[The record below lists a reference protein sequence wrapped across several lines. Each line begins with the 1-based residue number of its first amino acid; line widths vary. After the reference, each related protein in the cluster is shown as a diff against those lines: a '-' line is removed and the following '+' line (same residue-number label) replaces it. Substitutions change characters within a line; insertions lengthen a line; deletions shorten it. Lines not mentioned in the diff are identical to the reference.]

1 MAAHEISSLKL
12 WLVNIMKD
20 GLLSLNLRVDFSVSF
35 TCSHLKW
42 AFLLLRRN
50 ALGITTGI
58 RVIVVVSAMMI
69 RLKQLE
75 SSPCI
80 IEMYELLVHYDQ
92 RKSRI
97 KVIKEQMTK
106 FI

>member
-1 MAAHEISSLKL
+1 M
-12 WLVNIMKD
+12 
-20 GLLSLNLRVDFSVSF
+20 
-35 TCSHLKW
+35 KW
-42 AFLLLRRN
+42 AFLWLKKN
-50 ALGITTGI
+50 ALGTTTGI

-75 SSPCI
+75 STHGI

-97 KVIKEQMTK
+97 KVIKEQRNKVYLKIVIFSIMY
-106 FI
+106 FLPGWQICRAIL

>member
-1 MAAHEISSLKL
+1 MSIFITKEKCF
-12 WLVNIMKD
+12 
-20 GLLSLNLRVDFSVSF
+20 G
-35 TCSHLKW
+35 T
-42 AFLLLRRN
+42 
-50 ALGITTGI
+50 TTGI

-75 SSPCI
+75 STHGI
-80 IEMYELLVHYDQ
+80 IEMYELLVHYDR

-97 KVIKEQMTK
+97 KVIKEQTTK